1 MDAVIASPIAAA
13 AGGSFLIESRTPDE
27 IFTPEDLSEEQ
38 RQIAATAELF
48 AREEILPHAAAIE
61 AKEPG
66 ALTAVLRKIAELGFT
81 ALDIP
86 EEFGGLGMDKVSS
99 TLITDHISVLASFST
114 AFGAHIGI
122 ATLPLVWY
130 GTEEQK
136 QRYLPKL
143 ATCEW
148 IGAYGLSEAS
158 SGSDAMN
165 IRTRAVLSSDGAH
178 YILNGEKQWLTNCG
192 IADLYT
198 VFAKIDGEKFSA
210 FLIERATPGLTV
222 GAEEH
227 KLGIHGSSTCPLVLQ
242 DCKIPAGNLLGE
254 AGKGH
259 HIAFNVLNV
268 GRFKLGVACIG
279 GARHAL
285 AQMIRYAK
293 ERKAFGK
300 PIAEFGLIQ
309 RKISS
314 AAAQLYAAESMA
326 YRLAGLIDAR
336 LDTARLDSA
345 RAEQT
350 GGPSGQSIDVPRKIE
365 EYAVECSIL
374 KVYGSEMLTLVADEL
389 IATMGG
395 YGYVEEYPA
404 ERTYRDARINRI
416 FEGTNEIN
424 RLIITGWMMKRAMSG
439 KLPLLGAI
447 KRVMD
452 EVMEPPAFG
461 GDSDAGQPLAHETA
475 VLAAVKKMALFAAG
489 VASQRFMTAL
499 EEQQEIMADL
509 ADMISQVFA
518 LESALVRAQK
528 IASAGRGSAE
538 VAAAMTGLLAEESMA
553 LAEQAARRVL
563 AASSEGDALDHAVG
577 DSAAPGAIDAVRCGH
592 VEPRRGSQVHRAG
605 TLSFLKDEL
614 PVLMQPAPS
623 DSKTIRVLLAEAES
637 SLAEGPHAERARRD
651 AETLLLHAIREDVPD
666 ANLAWLIAHDNE
678 TLPAHA
684 RHGFSRVGRTPPCR
698 RAHSI
703 HYGRG

>member
-1 MDAVIASPIAAA
+1 VPISAAASPIVAA
-13 AGGSFLIESRTPDE
+13 AGGSFLVESRTPDE

-38 RQIAATAELF
+38 RQIAATAERF
-48 AREEILPHAAAIE
+48 AREEILPRVAAIE
-61 AKEPG
+61 RKEPG
-66 ALTAVLRKIAELGFT
+66 AMPAMLRKAAELGFT
-81 ALDIP
+81 AVDVP
-86 EEFGGLGMDKVSS
+86 EEYGGLGMDKVSS

-136 QRYLPKL
+136 RRYLPKL
-143 ATCEW
+143 ASCEW

-165 IRTRAVLSSDGAH
+165 IRTRATLTADGSH

-192 IADLYT
+192 TAGLYT

-210 FLIERATPGLTV
+210 FLIERGTPGLTV

-227 KLGIHGSSTCPLVLQ
+227 KLGIRGSSTCPLVLQ
-242 DCKIPAGNLLGE
+242 DCRIPAGNLLGE

-268 GRFKLGVACIG
+268 GRFKLGVACVG

-285 AQMIRYAK
+285 AAMIRYAK
-293 ERKAFGK
+293 ERRAFGK
-300 PIAEFGLIQ
+300 SIAEFGLIQ

-314 AAAQLYAAESMA
+314 AAAQLYAAESMV
-326 YRLAGLIDAR
+326 YRTAGLIDAK
-336 LDTARLDSA
+336 LAGP
-345 RAEQT
+345 
-350 GGPSGQSIDVPRKIE
+350 GGEGAAQRVDVPRSIE

-374 KVYGSEMLTLVADEL
+374 KVYCSEMLTLVADEQ

-452 EVMEPPAFG
+452 EVTEPPAFG
-461 GDSDAGQPLAHETA
+461 GDADAGETLAREA
-475 VLAAVKKMALFAAG
+475 AALAAVKKMTLFAAG

-509 ADMISQVFA
+509 ADMISQVYAF
-518 LESALVRAQK
+518 ESALVRARK
-528 IASAGRGSAE
+528 LARAGRGSGA
-538 VAAAMTGLLAEESMA
+538 VAAAMTGLLAEETMA
-553 LAEQAARRVL
+553 LAERAARRVL
-563 AASSEGDALDHAVG
+563 AACGEGDALNTQLSILRRLTRSSPA
-577 DSAAPGAIDAVRCGH
+577 DAVAL
-592 VEPRRGSQVHRAG
+592 SRAVARQCID
-605 TLSFLKDEL
+605 LERY
-614 PVLMQPAPS
+614 PV
-623 DSKTIRVLLAEAES
+623 
-637 SLAEGPHAERARRD
+637 
-651 AETLLLHAIREDVPD
+651 
-666 ANLAWLIAHDNE
+666 
-678 TLPAHA
+678 
-684 RHGFSRVGRTPPCR
+684 
-698 RAHSI
+698 
-703 HYGRG
+703 